1 MGFPQF
7 GRKFVQPLHITPQ
20 EFRFLPRYRFV
31 RRIKSVLESPQIPN
45 LLVRDVEDC
54 VYVRMDVS
62 LQRYPVFRYVHSTQT
77 QRKYVVDFNLR
88 FFHLPMVNNKSP
100 AMLLA
105 GLIISNL
112 D

>member
-1 MGFPQF
+1 MGHPQF
-7 GRKFVQPLHITPQ
+7 VREFVQIPHVTPQ

-31 RRIKSVLESPQIPN
+31 RRIKSVLESPQIPY
-45 LLVRDVEDC
+45 LPVWDVKYGVD
-54 VYVRMDVS
+54 VRMDVS
-62 LQRYPVFRYVHSTQT
+62 LQLYPIFRYVHSTQT
-77 QRKYVVDFNLR
+77 QRKYVMDFNLR